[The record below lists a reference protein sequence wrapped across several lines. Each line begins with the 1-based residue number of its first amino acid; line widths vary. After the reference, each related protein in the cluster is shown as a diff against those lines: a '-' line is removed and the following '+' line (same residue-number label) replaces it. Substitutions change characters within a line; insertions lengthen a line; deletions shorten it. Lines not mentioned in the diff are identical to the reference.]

1 MTFIRPPSERLLS
14 VKPEV
19 RTGPAVIRLEQ
30 AGDQSQIRDLLEACF
45 PGYGEADLVD
55 QLRRD
60 GDLVLSLAAEDEG
73 VIVGY
78 LAFSRLRIEDEEG
91 ANRAVALAPLAVYTE
106 YQSQGL
112 ATRLIREGHAC
123 LAYMGEKLSIV
134 LGEPG
139 YYGRF
144 GYSHRRAAHFASE
157 YQSPYL
163 MAISFG
169 AAPWEGR
176 LIYPA
181 AFAGLSDDAALQA
194 DDRV

>member
-1 MTFIRPPSERLLS
+1 MSFIRPPSEKLLA

-19 RTGPAVIRLEQ
+19 RTGPVVIRLEQ
-30 AGDQSQIRDLLEACF
+30 PGDAGQIRDLLEACF

-60 GDLVLSLAAEDEG
+60 GDIVLSLSAEDEG
-73 VIVGY
+73 VVIGY
-78 LAFSRLRIEDEEG
+78 VAFSRLLIEDDEG
-91 ANRAVALAPLAVYTE
+91 ASRAVALAPLAVYTD
-106 YQSQGL
+106 YQTQGV
-112 ATRLIREGHAC
+112 ATRLVREGHAC
-123 LAYMGEKLSIV
+123 LAYMGEKLSVV

-144 GYSHRRAAHFASE
+144 GYNHRRAAYFTSE

-176 LIYPA
+176 LVYPS
-181 AFAGLSDDAALQA
+181 AFSTLVEDASSQA

>member
-1 MTFIRPPSERLLS
+1 MSFFRPPSEKLLS

-19 RTGPAVIRLEQ
+19 RTGPAVIRLERP
-30 AGDQSQIRDLLEACF
+30 GDQSQIRDLLEACF
-45 PGYGEADLVD
+45 PGYGEADLVE
-55 QLRRD
+55 QLRAD
-60 GDLVLSLAAEDEG
+60 GDLVLSLSAEDEG
-73 VIVGY
+73 VVIGY
-78 LAFSRLRIEDEEG
+78 LAFSRIRIETEEG
-91 ANRAVALAPLAVYTE
+91 MAGAVALAPLAVYTE
-106 YQSQGL
+106 YQSQGM

-134 LGEPG
+134 LGEPS

-144 GYSHRRAAHFASE
+144 GYSHKRAAYFTSE

-163 MAISFG
+163 MGISFG

-181 AFAGLSDDAALQA
+181 AFATLSDDASLQA
-194 DDRV
+194 DS